1 MNKVRGFGRRIY
13 DLYDKH
19 PLLMNSFSGGLVYS
33 MGEIIAQD
41 LVKKNK
47 GKGKENLDMVKVG
60 EIGILGVLE
69 NGVLMSGW
77 YTVLNKYVSSSNSTG
92 IVLVKCLLDQIFFAT
107 QQDFLFLSLCA
118 YNDSNL
124 FEKALREVKNTF
136 VNTWLYD
143 CSVWP
148 LVNFIGFSFVPFKL
162 QPTYMACVQLGWQI
176 FISSKAS
183 NNNKSSEISTEE
195 LIRIELLFNEI
206 DTDNSGTL
214 DANEIEVAL
223 KARGVICRKEDIL
236 LMIKEADSEGNND
249 GQIDFKEFTT
259 IITNPSIA
267 KNTYKLWMVQK
278 ELTLEEN
285 KKIEDLFYQIDVDK
299 SGYLEANEISQALK
313 ARGIAFDEKELE
325 IMIKEA
331 DTEEQDNKISIS
343 EFKTI
348 ITNPYLARSTS
359 HLWEIVKQDIKLT
372 KGAKGVVDRMNKLDH
387 TKLNNDAD
395 TDLWI
400 LLMTFDQDRRDALKS
415 AGIGISAL
423 TICCVIRK
431 LVFKM

>member
-1 MNKVRGFGRRIY
+1 MSRFRGFGRRIY

-19 PLLMNSFSGGLVYS
+19 PLLMNSLCGGFVYS

-41 LVKKNK
+41 LAKNNKDKFDIVK
-47 GKGKENLDMVKVG
+47 
-60 EIGILGVLE
+60 IGQIGVLGVLE
-69 NGVLMSGW
+69 NGIFMSGW
-77 YTVLNKYVSSSNSTG
+77 YTVLNKYVSASNHTS
-92 IVLVKCLLDQIFFAT
+92 IVLVKCFLDQMFFAS

-118 YNDSNL
+118 WNDSNL
-124 FEKALREVKNTF
+124 YEKALKEVKSSF
-136 VNTWLYD
+136 LNTWLYD

-176 FISSKAS
+176 FVSSKAS
-183 NNNKSSEISTEE
+183 KNKKNDISDEE
-195 LIRIELLFNEI
+195 LKRIETLFKEI

-223 KARGVICRKEDIL
+223 KARGVICHKEDIL
-236 LMIKEADSEGNND
+236 LMIKEADSEDNSD
-249 GQIDFKEFTT
+249 GQIDFKEFQS

-285 KKIEDLFYQIDVDK
+285 KKIEDLFHQIDVDN
-299 SGYLEANEISQALK
+299 SGYLDASEIAVALK

-331 DTEEQDNKISIS
+331 DTEEEDNKISKS

-348 ITNPYLARSTS
+348 LTNPYLARQTS

-372 KGAKGVVDRMNKLDH
+372 KGAKGVVDRMHRLDH
-387 TKLNNDAD
+387 TKDSKNDAD
-395 TDLWI
+395 VDLWV
-400 LLMTFDQDRRDALKS
+400 LLMTFDQDRREALKS

-423 TICCVIRK
+423 TVCSIIRK
-431 LVFKM
+431 IVFKI